1 MIYVVLKLEF
11 SGKWGIIKD
20 KKRGIQELLSF
31 KRETFTLSE
40 PICNHIL
47 FVNIKKNKTKETC

>member
-1 MIYVVLKLEF
+1 MIYIVLKLDF
-11 SGKWGIIKD
+11 VGKWDIIKD

-40 PICNHIL
+40 PICNHRL
-47 FVNIKKNKTKETC
+47 FVNIKK